1 MLGELLR
8 GLARRSGAGAPA
20 PGAGRMRDEVL
31 AMRPRLHALL
41 REGRVAEALTE
52 LAPALAVDAGGTPVR
67 NLIEFAI
74 RGVSGLARQDAW
86 RAEITYHLG
95 TILLGLDD
103 VEGASLCA
111 AIAWGGAD
119 AAAGYRRFERGPD
132 VLAYCEAAGLPAKEF
147 PHLDVVRMDGLAA
160 PRAEPSRTS
169 ICLLRDARVIGES
182 FLPVSADGIAF
193 AERCTDSPLKL
204 ERYNGIRQLDMLRM
218 AVDSALWAAEADT
231 DSYAGPHVLVGNHEN
246 IGHWLLFYFSRLR
259 LVEEMPALR
268 EAKVVVGESATP
280 LHLECLRRAG
290 FAEDRVLRLRA
301 GRYGAFDELWVPSML
316 SGISGGDVR
325 YWHPEVLRYVR
336 RSLGAAPPRGGG
348 GRRIYLS
355 RRGVRWRRLLNEDEV
370 VAALAGLGFEECDPG
385 TLDLQQQIDLAADA
399 SAIVGIFGA
408 GMNFHLFAGEGVPVF
423 QLQLDERVRM
433 DIHPALAAVLGQ
445 PFIPVVGE
453 SARNHPDPL
462 KSDFSVP
469 VGNLVEVVSR
479 ALSR

>member
-1 MLGELLR
+1 MC
-8 GLARRSGAGAPA
+8 
-20 PGAGRMRDEVL
+20 M
-31 AMRPRLHALL
+31 
-41 REGRVAEALTE
+41 
-52 LAPALAVDAGGTPVR
+52 
-67 NLIEFAI
+67 
-74 RGVSGLARQDAW
+74 
-86 RAEITYHLG
+86 
-95 TILLGLDD
+95 
-103 VEGASLCA
+103 
-111 AIAWGGAD
+111 
-119 AAAGYRRFERGPD
+119 
-132 VLAYCEAAGLPAKEF
+132 
-147 PHLDVVRMDGLAA
+147 
-160 PRAEPSRTS
+160 
-169 ICLLRDARVIGES
+169 LRDALVIGES
-182 FLPVSADGIAF
+182 FLPATSDSIVFS
-193 AERCTDSPLKL
+193 ERCTDSPLKL

-218 AVDSALWAAEADT
+218 AVDSALWAAEAGT
-231 DSYAGPHVLVGNHEN
+231 DCYAGPHVLVGSHEN

-259 LVEEMPALR
+259 LLEEMPALR
-268 EAKVVVGESATP
+268 EAKVVVGETAKP

-336 RSLGAAPPRGGG
+336 RILGAAPPRGGG

-370 VAALAGLGFEECDPG
+370 VAALAGLGFEEFDPG
-385 TLDLQQQIDLAADA
+385 TLDLQQQIDLAAEA

-423 QLQLDERVRM
+423 QLQLEERVRM

-462 KSDFSVP
+462 KSDFSVS

-479 ALSR
+479 ALNC